1 MTNQR
6 SLPTPNLK
14 TKGKIEQVVRDH
26 GDSMLDPHWPAKHAG
41 EYGVTAHT
49 LRQWRRYAL
58 SKGLLKSSW
67 PFQGLMQA
75 LAADLGVCPT
85 GFEQSQVTWMTGL
98 GARSGD

>member
-14 TKGKIEQVVRDH
+14 TKGKIEQVVRDN
-26 GDSMLDPHWPAKHAG
+26 GDSMLDPHWAARNADK
-41 EYGVTAHT
+41 YGVTERT

-58 SKGLLKSSW
+58 SEGLLKNSR
-67 PFQGLMQA
+67 PFQSRMRE
-75 LAADLGVCPT
+75 LAADLGVCPS